1 MTLMSKA
8 VTKKNKIRTGPFS
21 FLFLLEGEEG
31 RGGRKEGDH
40 GVQQGCTHPR
50 PSGLELCLVIARKMR
65 EESSEQSCRN
75 LAHP

>member
-1 MTLMSKA
+1 MAEQAPLRGVEIGKKSK
-8 VTKKNKIRTGPFS
+8 RTSSNPA
-21 FLFLLEGEEG
+21 
-31 RGGRKEGDH
+31 KETGKADH